1 MVKRAAVG
9 YAILAGVFAL
19 GAAAGGGATY
29 AYAQKRNAAILRDD
43 GHELEGRRLSALA
56 RRLDL
61 DPTQEGQVAAILA
74 KDREDSREL
83 SHTMLER
90 CGQPLRDH
98 KADVDASIRAV
109 LRPEQQKKFDGL
121 HEGRRDRIWL
131 GGSGRGG
138 R

>member
-1 MVKRAAVG
+1 MVRRTVVG
-9 YAILAGVFAL
+9 YAILTAVFTC

-43 GHELEGRRLSALA
+43 GRELDGRRLTALA

-61 DPTQEGQVAAILA
+61 DPEQEGRVAAILA
-74 KDREDSREL
+74 RDREAWRAL

-98 KADVDASIRAV
+98 KSEIDAAIRDV
-109 LRPEQQKKFDGL
+109 LRPDQQKKFDGIR
-121 HEGRRDRIWL
+121 EGRRDRIWF
-131 GGSGRGG
+131 GGGG
-138 R
+138 RNH